1 MDRGKGV
8 PKEREVNRR
17 REVFEDYRNVIDVEV
32 DTQDCG
38 LVLVRMFH
46 SQVDDVKVKTTL
58 CKVRWR
64 GYDRTDDTWEPITPL
79 CRCVIGSII
88 GQVKVR

>member
-17 REVFEDYRNVIDVEV
+17 REVFEDYRSVIDVKV

-38 LVLVRMFH
+38 LVLVRMFDN
-46 SQVDDVKVKTTL
+46 VTDLRFELGVKSSAAEAELVL
-58 CKVRWR
+58 VLFH
-64 GYDRTDDTWEPITPL
+64 IFN
-79 CRCVIGSII
+79 S
-88 GQVKVR
+88 